1 MTLTAITMFSLLFVF
16 TLSSSYTAN
25 ASTHH
30 VRTHKV
36 KKHHKAKKY
45 VSKRKVNWARKAEQ
59 GLSARNKAARRWV
72 SKHESGNRYFVSN
85 GSCYGKFQLLKSSL
99 NGDYSKRNQELTAN
113 RYVKAR
119 YGSWC
124 AAKAHWLSH
133 HWY

>member
-1 MTLTAITMFSLLFVF
+1 MFALLFMFAITNNHS
-16 TLSSSYTAN
+16 AN

-30 VRTHKV
+30 RIRTHKTV
-36 KKHHKAKKY
+36 KHHKKY
-45 VSKRKVNWARKAEQ
+45 VSKRKVNWARKGEQ
-59 GLSARNKAARRWV
+59 GLSARNKAARRWI
-72 SKHESGNRYFVSN
+72 SSHESGNRYFISN

-99 NGDYSKRNQELTAN
+99 HGDYSKRNQELTAN

-124 AAKAHWLSH
+124 AAKAHWQSH